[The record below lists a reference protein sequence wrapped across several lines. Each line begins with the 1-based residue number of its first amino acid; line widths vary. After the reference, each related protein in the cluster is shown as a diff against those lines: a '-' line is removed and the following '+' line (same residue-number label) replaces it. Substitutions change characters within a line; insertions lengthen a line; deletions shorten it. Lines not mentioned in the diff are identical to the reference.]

1 MRVAASISL
10 LSPPPADGSEENR
23 MLNIVRYQPWSLM
36 NRWHRELDQA
46 LSQSTAG
53 AEPVRADGA
62 AWVPSV
68 DVYEEAGRYVV
79 RADIPGV
86 AAKDIDV
93 TAEAGIL
100 TIRGDRKASEPVERA
115 AFESIERVSGTF
127 MRRFTLPE
135 PAQEAGITANYANGV
150 LEVVIPKAPR
160 VEAKRISV
168 TVN

>member
-1 MRVAASISL
+1 
-10 LSPPPADGSEENR
+10 
-23 MLNIVRYQPWSLM
+23 MLNIIRYHPWSLM
-36 NRWHRELDQA
+36 NRWHQELDQVF
-46 LSQSTAG
+46 SQPASG
-53 AEPVRADGA
+53 SEPVRPDGA
-62 AWVPSV
+62 GWVPSV
-68 DVYEEAGRYVV
+68 DVYEENDRYLV

-86 AAKDIDV
+86 TPKDIEV
-93 TAEAGIL
+93 TAEEGVL
-100 TIRGDRKASEPVERA
+100 TIRGERKADEPAERN

-135 PAQEAGITANYANGV
+135 AAQEAGIKANYANGV

>member
-1 MRVAASISL
+1 
-10 LSPPPADGSEENR
+10 

-46 LSQSTAG
+46 LNASSAS
-53 AEPVRADGA
+53 AEPVRPDGA
-62 AWVPSV
+62 AWMPSV
-68 DVYEEAGRYVV
+68 DVHEESGRYVV

-86 AAKDIDV
+86 EAKDIEV
-93 TAEAGIL
+93 TAEGGVL
-100 TIRGDRKASEPVERA
+100 TIRGDRKVGERAEHA

-135 PAQEAGITANYANGV
+135 PAQEGGISANYANGV

-160 VEAKRISV
+160 VDARRISV

>member
-1 MRVAASISL
+1 
-10 LSPPPADGSEENR
+10 

-36 NRWHRELDQA
+36 SRWHRELDQA
-46 LSQSTAG
+46 LSQSSAG
-53 AEPVRADGA
+53 AEPVRPDGA
-62 AWVPSV
+62 AWMPSV
-68 DVYEEAGRYVV
+68 DVYEESGRYVV

-93 TAEAGIL
+93 KAEGGVL
-100 TIRGDRKASEPVERA
+100 TISGDRKAGTPVESA

-135 PAQEAGITANYANGV
+135 PAQEGGITANYANGV

-160 VEAKRISV
+160 VQAKRISV
-168 TVN
+168 IVN

>member
-1 MRVAASISL
+1 
-10 LSPPPADGSEENR
+10 

-36 NRWHRELDQA
+36 DRWHRELDQA
-46 LSQSTAG
+46 FNRAQGGVES
-53 AEPVRADGA
+53 VRPDGA
-62 AWVPSV
+62 AWMPSV
-68 DVYEEAGRYVV
+68 DVFEESGRYIV

-93 TAEAGIL
+93 SAEGGIL
-100 TIRGDRKASEPVERA
+100 TIRGTRGAAEPAERA

-127 MRRFTLPE
+127 LRRFTLPE
-135 PAQEAGITANYANGV
+135 PAQEAGITANYVNGV

-160 VEAKRISV
+160 VEARRISV